1 MSDNISELPADR
13 RANAGADG
21 NPTIATRLS
30 QWCYI
35 FVCVNILLLSS
46 IVVAHS
52 DIYYSVINIQ
62 FREDRFV
69 ENFTAAA
76 FLMSSIILIA
86 AALAGRRSFRSL
98 AYIIGG
104 AAMVFLAGEEISW
117 GQRIIGFETPAF
129 LETLNTRGEFNI
141 HNLFE
146 GRLLRL
152 IQRETLSALCIGAC
166 VAFFWRKDRIFG
178 IPSPPIPMI
187 LAILVMMYFSSLI
200 LGGGV
205 ADYSPLIWTRAL
217 ALLLLL
223 VLLVFALFSKNAKL
237 FIGVVASLFLV
248 ISTAYAHHYRA
259 ILQLLEYSEM
269 REYLFSVIC
278 FFYALTAL
286 LDQRVARQKITA
298 AAAGLSAVALL
309 SINIKEHITRPT
321 SRGKFSPELKEGMIR
336 KCLTPWTSVCA
347 LIIAISTGLAFTV
360 YIDARADAAALKEIY
375 SLVRASRV
383 EPIARSKFDVYL
395 VGHNLYYFKQPCA
408 APDTAA
414 RFFLGAFPAN
424 VDDLGPARRRHG
436 FGNFDF
442 DFESKRQR
450 VVSDDACAA
459 WVRLP
464 AYEITSVSTGQF
476 VVDKDGAITNLWV
489 AEFPVGAE

>member
-35 FVCVNILLLSS
+35 FVCLNILLLSYF
-46 IVVAHS
+46 VVAHS

-62 FREDRFV
+62 FREDKFI
-69 ENFTAAA
+69 ENLTAVA
-76 FLMSSIILIA
+76 FLLTGGMLFA
-86 AALAGRRSFRSL
+86 AALAARRPFPRF

-104 AAMVFLAGEEISW
+104 AAMAFLAGEEISW

-166 VAFFWRKDRIFG
+166 AAFFWRKDRIFG
-178 IPSPPIPMI
+178 IPSPPISMI
-187 LAILVMMYFSSLI
+187 LAILVMKYFSSLI

-237 FIGVVASLFLV
+237 FIGVAASLFLV
-248 ISTAYAHHYRA
+248 ISTAYAHHYRD

-269 REYLFSVIC
+269 REYLFSMVC
-278 FFYALTAL
+278 FFYALAAL

-309 SINIKEHITRPT
+309 SINIKEHITP
-321 SRGKFSPELKEGMIR
+321 P
-336 KCLTPWTSVCA
+336 P
-347 LIIAISTGLAFTV
+347 
-360 YIDARADAAALKEIY
+360 
-375 SLVRASRV
+375 
-383 EPIARSKFDVYL
+383 
-395 VGHNLYYFKQPCA
+395 
-408 APDTAA
+408 PD
-414 RFFLGAFPAN
+414 
-424 VDDLGPARRRHG
+424 
-436 FGNFDF
+436 
-442 DFESKRQR
+442 K
-450 VVSDDACAA
+450 
-459 WVRLP
+459 
-464 AYEITSVSTGQF
+464 
-476 VVDKDGAITNLWV
+476 
-489 AEFPVGAE
+489 